1 MSAEN
6 PSRKEQIRTAAIDL
20 IAEKGI
26 QNVTMKN
33 LSRLIGISEP
43 AIYRYYNSKY
53 DILYGILDTFEEYS
67 VGKIKAIQKQMNHP
81 LQQMEAFFMDRC
93 RLCHEKPNVAK
104 VLFSEE
110 YFQYDE
116 RLAEKMSSIMR
127 QHGTFFYTAIQ
138 VCQKRGIFR
147 GDIDAQVVFQ
157 IIIGPLRLLIKQWGL
172 EQHRFS
178 LLEASRKLWESEKK
192 LFLLSHDC

>member
-1 MSAEN
+1 MNAEN
-6 PSRKEQIRTAAIDL
+6 ITRKKQIRTAAIDL

-53 DILYGILDTFEEYS
+53 DILYGILDSFEEYS
-67 VGKIKAIQKQMNHP
+67 IGKIKAIQKQMNHP
-81 LQQMEAFFMDRC
+81 LQQMEAFFMNRC
-93 RLCHEKPNVAK
+93 QLCQGAPNVAK
-104 VLFSEE
+104 VVFSEE
-110 YFQYDE
+110 YFQHDE
-116 RLAEKMSSIMR
+116 RLAEKMSSIMH
-127 QHGTFFYTAIQ
+127 QHGTFFYSAIQ
-138 VCQKRGIFR
+138 NCQKQGIFR
-147 GDIDAQVVFQ
+147 SDIDAKIVFQ

-178 LLEASRKLWESEKK
+178 LLEAARKLWESEMK
-192 LFLLSHDC
+192 LFLVSHNR